1 MTRCFI
7 ASSKSTPSLIA
18 ARRTSAARS
27 SSNNSAAPRS
37 ARHVAVAASNDNDQD
52 SSPSSSPPTMFR
64 RLALA
69 LGIASATGG
78 AAAGARAASE
88 AAAAIPAD
96 LPQSEE
102 AWKSRLSPESFY
114 VLRKHG
120 TERPFTSPLNSE
132 KRKGTFVCAGCGTR
146 LFSSSAKFDSGTGWP
161 SFFAPLSGDGSS
173 VEDSPDNSFYMRR
186 TEVHCAKCKGHLG
199 HVFPDG
205 PRPTGLRYCMNG
217 VSLDF
222 VPDKA

>member
-1 MTRCFI
+1 M
-7 ASSKSTPSLIA
+7 
-18 ARRTSAARS
+18 SA
-27 SSNNSAAPRS
+27 SNN
-37 ARHVAVAASNDNDQD
+37 NDNDQD
-52 SSPSSSPPTMFR
+52 SSSSPSMFR

-78 AAAGARAASE
+78 TISSARADDTS
-88 AAAAIPAD
+88 IPAD
-96 LPQSEE
+96 LPQTEE
-102 AWKSRLSPESFY
+102 AWKARLSPEAFY

-132 KRKGTFVCAGCGTR
+132 KRKGTFVCAGCGSR

-161 SFFAPLSGDGSS
+161 SFFAPLSDDGSS
-173 VEDSPDNSFYMRR
+173 VEETIDNSFFMRR

-222 VPDKA
+222 VPDSKA